1 MNIKIGYDF
10 NKNKVIKN
18 DDHHFHSTNEFKI
31 LTNIINELSEYD
43 DKLKI
48 VSNTDDYLTLQYEE
62 MDIARIKYTDRSQ
75 WISVIVVGEDK
86 KRYINNPIFE
96 IEKNKNKVQWKSK
109 YNDDNMNIYLELI
122 KKSIERIK

>member
-1 MNIKIGYDF
+1 MKIKIGYNFD
-10 NKNKVIKN
+10 NKTIKN
-18 DDHHFHSTNEFKI
+18 DDHHIYSTNEFRI
-31 LTNIINELSEYD
+31 LTNIINKLSKYD

-62 MDIARIKYTDRSQ
+62 MDIARIKYTDRVQ

-96 IEKNKNKVQWKSK
+96 LEKNKNKVHWKSK
-109 YNDDNMNIYLELI
+109 YNDDNINVYLELI
-122 KKSIERIK
+122 EKSIERIK